1 MTRVGFAV
9 AFVALGLASGEPRGA
24 GGVQGR
30 AMHDTLTFTKDV
42 APILYRHCASCHHPG
57 GWAPFSLLTY
67 EDVAGRARLIAAVT
81 EQRTMPPWLPE
92 PGYAQL
98 VGERRLS
105 DAEIAVVRRWVESGS
120 VEGLATDLPAA
131 PEWETGWLLG
141 EPDLIVKL
149 PAYTVPA
156 RGRDRYRNLV
166 VPIPLSETRYVSS
179 VELRPGHQGVV
190 HHARMMVDTTSSSRL
205 FDEQD
210 PAPGFDGMDIVSNA
224 DNPPGHFVGWTPGR
238 VPFRGTD
245 EVAWPLHPGTDL
257 VLQLHLRP
265 TGQPEVVRAEVGFRF
280 AELPP
285 SNATALVMLG
295 SYDLDIPPD
304 ASDYLVTDTYEL
316 PVDVEALGVYPH
328 AHFLGR
334 KIWGFA
340 TLPNGTT
347 EWLIRIDDWNF
358 NWQDEYRYTKPIP
371 LPKGTTL
378 TMRWVYDNSA
388 DNPRNPNHPPQRVV
402 YGSLSS
408 DEMSDLVIQVLP
420 RNRSDLEILRRDL
433 EWKYEIREVTY
444 VARQEYVTGRELAEQ
459 GRYTEAIGHFRAA
472 LRLKADDAKVYIG
485 LAKALTS
492 LGEFDAASAIAEH
505 AASLTNYEDATV
517 LDGLAGVYAA
527 SGRTEEA
534 IRHAEQALALA
545 LATGRDSLAN
555 AIRGR
560 LESYGRRNR
569 KRH

>member
-1 MTRVGFAV
+1 MTRVGFTV
-9 AFVALGLASGEPRGA
+9 AFVALALASGERLGV
-24 GGVQGR
+24 GGVQGQTV
-30 AMHDTLTFTKDV
+30 HDTLTFTKDV

-57 GWAPFSLLTY
+57 GWAPFSLLAY
-67 EDVAGRARLIAAVT
+67 EDVAGRARLIAVVT
-81 EQRTMPPWLPE
+81 ERRTMPPWLPE

-105 DAEIAVVRRWVESGS
+105 DAEIAVFRRWVESGS
-120 VEGLATDLPAA
+120 VEGLAADLPAA
-131 PEWETGWLLG
+131 PESKVGWLLG

-149 PAYTVPA
+149 PTYTVPA

-179 VELRPGHQGVV
+179 VELRPGHPRVV

-210 PAPGFDGMDIVSNA
+210 PAPGFDGMDIVSDA

-238 VPFRGTD
+238 VPFGGTD
-245 EVAWPLHPGTDL
+245 EIAWPLHPGTDL

-265 TGQPEVVRAEVGFRF
+265 TGQPEVVRAEVGFHF
-280 AELPP
+280 AERPP

-295 SYDLDIPPD
+295 SYDLDITPG

-334 KIWGFA
+334 EIWGFA
-340 TLPNGTT
+340 TLPNGTRK
-347 EWLIRIDDWNF
+347 WLIRIDDWNF
-358 NWQDEYRYTKPIP
+358 NWQDEYRYSKPIP

-402 YGSLSS
+402 HGSLSS

-459 GRYTEAIGHFRAA
+459 GRYTEAVGHFRAA
-472 LRLKADDAKVYIG
+472 LRLKADDAEVYIG

-492 LGEFDAASAIAEH
+492 LGEFDAASAIAER
-505 AASLTNYEDATV
+505 AADLTDYGDPVV
-517 LDGLAGVYAA
+517 LDGLAAVYAA
-527 SGRTEEA
+527 SGRTN
-534 IRHAEQALALA
+534 QALRVARQAVALA
-545 LATGRDSLAN
+545 RAAGRDSLAN
-555 AIRGR
+555 AIRRR
-560 LESYGRRNR
+560 LESYGRRDR

>member
-1 MTRVGFAV
+1 MTRVGFTV
-9 AFVALGLASGEPRGA
+9 AFVALALASGERRGA
-24 GGVQGR
+24 GGVQGQTV
-30 AMHDTLTFTKDV
+30 HDTLTFTKDV

-81 EQRTMPPWLPE
+81 ERRTMPPWQPE
-92 PGYAQL
+92 PGYAQF

-131 PEWETGWLLG
+131 PEWEAGWLLG
-141 EPDLIVKL
+141 EPDLIVEL

-166 VPIPLSETRYVSS
+166 VPIPLSEARYVSS
-179 VELRPGHQGVV
+179 VELRPGHPRVV

-210 PAPGFDGMDIVSNA
+210 PAPGFDGMDIVSDA

-245 EVAWPLHPGTDL
+245 EIAWPLRPGTDL
-257 VLQLHLRP
+257 VIQLHLRP
-265 TGQPEVVRAEVGFRF
+265 TGQPELVRAEVGFHF
-280 AELPP
+280 AERPP

-295 SYDLDIPPD
+295 SYDLDIPPG

-334 KIWGFA
+334 EIWGFA
-340 TLPNGTT
+340 TLPNGTR
-347 EWLIRIDDWNF
+347 EWLIRIDNWDF

-420 RNRSDLEILRRDL
+420 RTRSDLEILRRDL
-433 EWKYEIREVTY
+433 EWKYEISEVTY
-444 VARQEYVTGRELAEQ
+444 VARQEHATGRELAEQ
-459 GRYTEAIGHFRAA
+459 GRYTEAIEHFRAA
-472 LRLKADDAKVYIG
+472 LRLKADDAEVYIG

-492 LGEFDAASAIAEH
+492 LGEFDAASAIAER
-505 AASLTNYEDATV
+505 AAGLTDYGDPVV
-517 LDGLAGVYAA
+517 LDGLAAVYSA
-527 SGRTEEA
+527 SGRA
-534 IRHAEQALALA
+534 NQALRVARQAVALA
-545 LATGRDSLAN
+545 RAAGRDSLAN
-555 AIRGR
+555 AIHRR
-560 LESYGRRNR
+560 LELYGQRNR
-569 KRH
+569 NRH